1 MLSNLQSSWRQHY
14 HYDKKEGEG
23 QRQNNNNN
31 QQVIVSIKD
40 TGIGI
45 DSEILPK
52 LFTKF
57 ATKSQTGGTGLG
69 LFICK
74 GIVESHGGRMWAYNK
89 NYVEKGAKF
98 CFTIPLSNVA

>member
-1 MLSNLQSSWRQHY
+1 MVE
-14 HYDKKEGEG
+14 KKEKEH
-23 QRQNNNNN
+23 QKNQ

-40 TGIGI
+40 TGTGI
-45 DSEILPK
+45 DPQIMPR

-74 GIVESHGGRMWAYNK
+74 GIIEAHGGKMWAEN
-89 NYVEKGAKF
+89 NPDGKGATFAFSLPIANK
-98 CFTIPLSNVA
+98 